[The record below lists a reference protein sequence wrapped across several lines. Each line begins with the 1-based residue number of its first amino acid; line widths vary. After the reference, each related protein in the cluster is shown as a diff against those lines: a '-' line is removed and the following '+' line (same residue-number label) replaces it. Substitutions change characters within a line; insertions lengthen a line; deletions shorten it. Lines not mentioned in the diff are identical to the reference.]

1 MGCELI
7 TVILVDDHD
16 LVRAGVRKL
25 VAEVPDVKV
34 VAEGS
39 SGEEAIA
46 LVREHK
52 PDVVFMDIRMPGI
65 GGLEATSRILTV
77 HPNTR
82 VIGLSAFNDDLYPPK
97 LLRAGA
103 KGYITKSAGKDEVK
117 DALDTVLAGE
127 IYISPEI
134 ARQVAVSSISGTVDQ
149 SAFSLLSE
157 RELQIARMIT
167 SGHRANEVAAILMV
181 SPKTVNTHKYRIYEK
196 LGVTNDVEL
205 TLAAVRH
212 GLVDP
217 TEKS

>member
-1 MGCELI
+1 MS

-25 VAEVPDVKV
+25 LTEVPGANVI
-34 VAEGS
+34 AEGS
-39 SGEEAIA
+39 SGEEAIS
-46 LVREHK
+46 LVREFS

-65 GGLEATSRILTV
+65 GGLEATSRILAMQ
-77 HPNTR
+77 PETR
-82 VIGLSAFNDDLYPPK
+82 VIGLSACNDDLYPSK

-103 KGYITKSAGKDEVK
+103 RGYITKSAGSDEVK
-117 DALDTVLAGE
+117 TALDTVLAGE

-134 ARQVAVSSISGTVDQ
+134 ARQVAVNSITG
-149 SAFSLLSE
+149 SADGSPFDGLSE
-157 RELQIARMIT
+157 RELQIAHMIT

-181 SPKTVNTHKYRIYEK
+181 SPKTVNAHKYRIYEK

-217 TEKS
+217 TEIS